1 MKKFYVIGM
10 VCLVIAVGIFKLVS
24 VKENGFEDE
33 YEGVYLEENASE
45 IEEISVE
52 VEKIKIHI
60 IGEVVNPRNL

>member
-1 MKKFYVIGM
+1 M
-10 VCLVIAVGIFKLVS
+10 GIFKLVS

>member
-33 YEGVYLEENASE
+33 YEGVYLEENA
-45 IEEISVE
+45 
-52 VEKIKIHI
+52 
-60 IGEVVNPRNL
+60 